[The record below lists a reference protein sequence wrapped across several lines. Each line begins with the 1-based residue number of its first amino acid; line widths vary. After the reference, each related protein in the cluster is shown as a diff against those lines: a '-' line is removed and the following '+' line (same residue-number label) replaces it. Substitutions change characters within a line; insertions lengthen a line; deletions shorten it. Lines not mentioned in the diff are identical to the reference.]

1 MFLKKIYELKKA
13 EVKKLKKGVGERFK
27 EVIPFERFLSDRRI
41 IAEVKQ
47 ASPSLGEIKKVDV
60 KRQAKLYEKGGAAAI
75 SVLTDK
81 NYFNGDFK
89 FLKEISSAVNLP
101 ILCKDFIVDEVQI
114 DLAYEYGADV
124 ILLIA
129 SMLEG
134 DELKRLFEY
143 SKKLGLEVLVEI
155 HKYEELIKLENLD
168 VKFMGVNSRDLT
180 TLRINKNRAME
191 TLSRIKGNYIKV
203 AESGIETKEDII
215 RFKEAGAD
223 MFLVGTSLMKSDN
236 PVKLLNELSAGCLCL

>member
-13 EVKKLKKGVGERFK
+13 EVKELKKGTEKRVK
-27 EVIPFERFLSDRRI
+27 EVIPFERFLPDRRI

-60 KRQAKLYEKGGAAAI
+60 KRQAELYEKGGAAAI

-134 DELKRLFEY
+134 DELKKLFDY

-155 HKYEELIKLENLD
+155 HEYEELYKLKDLD
-168 VKFMGVNSRDLT
+168 VKFLGVNSRDLT
-180 TLRINKNRAME
+180 TLKVNKEKALKTM
-191 TLSRIKGNYIKV
+191 SKIKGNYIKI
-203 AESGIETKEDII
+203 AESGIETKEDIK

-236 PVKLLNELSAGCLCL
+236 PVELLKELSEGYSCL